1 MEPDRERAH
10 LAWRRADRIRKL
22 SDRVVGVGPW
32 GIGLDGVLAWVPV
45 AGIVY
50 SLGAGGLLLYEAGKA
65 GASHATLA
73 RMAAYLGAD
82 TLLDGVPIVGWALDF
97 VFTGQAFAARAL
109 QKDIERRHGRPAE
122 ATLDIEA
129 PLRPPVGRWG

>member
-50 SLGAGGLLLYEAGKA
+50 SLGAGGLLLYEGGKA
-65 GASHATLA
+65 GASNATLA
-73 RMAAYLGAD
+73 RMAAG
-82 TLLDGVPIVGWALDF
+82 
-97 VFTGQAFAARAL
+97 RAW
-109 QKDIERRHGRPAE
+109 RR
-122 ATLDIEA
+122 AT
-129 PLRPPVGRWG
+129 

>member
-65 GASHATLA
+65 GASNATLA
-73 RMAAYLGAD
+73 RMAAYLGVD
-82 TLLDGVPIVGWALDF
+82 TLMDGVPIVGWALDF
-97 VFTGQAFAARAL
+97 VFTGHAFAARAL
-109 QKDIERRHGRPAE
+109 QKDIERRHGRPAD
-122 ATLDIEA
+122 APADIDA
-129 PLRPPVGRWG
+129 PLRSPVGRWG